1 MEKNFDVSGER
12 AGLDNKQANML
23 KQLEGSLEDLVKNG
37 C

>member
-12 AGLDNKQANML
+12 AGLDGKQEMMI

>member
-12 AGLDNKQANML
+12 ASLDGKQETMI
-23 KQLEGSLEDLVKNG
+23 KQLEDSLEDLVKNG